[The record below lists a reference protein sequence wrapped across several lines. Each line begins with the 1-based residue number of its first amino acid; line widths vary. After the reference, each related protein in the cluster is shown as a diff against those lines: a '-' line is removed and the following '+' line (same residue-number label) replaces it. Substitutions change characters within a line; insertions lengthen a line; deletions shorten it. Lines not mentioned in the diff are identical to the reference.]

1 MTQMKDLYLHLVNI
15 RAVCVQKKQKAY
27 CIFYKNCVH
36 KRCSNFKGR
45 LIDKPDFKYY
55 SCQHLT
61 ESEKEAHKFKLG
73 NFDYE
78 RVDKVCFLGDMLSG
92 AGGEKA
98 SSITRIRTG
107 WKKFREL
114 LPFLI
119 SKVFSHKMKGNIFK
133 VCVSSSMLYG
143 SQTLPV
149 KIEDTCTLHWT
160 EMLMDNECEESVV

>member
-45 LIDKPDFKYY
+45 LSDKPDFKYY

-78 RVDKVCFLGDMLSG
+78 RVDRSAFWEICLVVLVG
-92 AGGEKA
+92 
-98 SSITRIRTG
+98 
-107 WKKFREL
+107 KK
-114 LPFLI
+114 
-119 SKVFSHKMKGNIFK
+119 
-133 VCVSSSMLYG
+133 
-143 SQTLPV
+143 QAQ
-149 KIEDTCTLHWT
+149 
-160 EMLMDNECEESVV
+160 